1 MPNLSLSPSFS
12 PRHYKTVS
20 SNNYRR
26 FQITSFSDSNNS
38 TPADDTPP
46 EQNEPDGAPPEPNE
60 PDDTLPEESA
70 NNEKMYQVESGSIFR
85 TFSYNNKEGM
95 VGISGFN
102 SGFKIDEGHKV
113 YIEFDILSNL
123 QVSGANIK
131 CSKVGKESPDYE
143 SDEADVEG
151 WPDFPNMFRIVP
163 KDEVNEDGLII
174 KRVDGKR
181 QTKAYLLLGL
191 RDDDE
196 DIPENKPEE
205 GEEEKKKEN
214 DDDSKSFSVLQK
226 FSSNAIMMISQVS
239 GVPVVFPMPWIP
251 SLEKAD
257 NFP

>member
-26 FQITSFSDSNNS
+26 FQITSFSATGTTGTQESN
-38 TPADDTPP
+38 
-46 EQNEPDGAPPEPNE
+46 Q
-60 PDDTLPEESA
+60 
-70 NNEKMYQVESGSIFR
+70 KMYQVESGSIFR

-102 SGFKIDEGHKV
+102 SGFKIEDGHKV

-163 KDEVNEDGLII
+163 KDEVNAEGLVVR
-174 KRVDGKR
+174 RVDGKR
-181 QTKAYLLLGL
+181 QTKAYLLIGL
-191 RDDDE
+191 RDDDK
-196 DIPENKPEE
+196 DIPENESEE
-205 GEEEKKKEN
+205 NGESN
-214 DDDSKSFSVLQK
+214 DSDSFSVLQK